1 MEDTA
6 NPAVD
11 NAADKPSDQP
21 DQHTS
26 SVQTS
31 DKKTK
36 QTTPTL
42 NPDVEFVNRT
52 LP

>member
-1 MEDTA
+1 MDNLK
-6 NPAVD
+6 NPSVNDAKND
-11 NAADKPSDQP
+11 LHRQPSAQ
-21 DQHTS
+21 S
-26 SVQTS
+26 SET
-31 DKKTK
+31 KTK